1 MTLTDAQT
9 TALDDLRRLSSS
21 ATARVVGDAV
31 LDGDLVVQV
40 SLNTTAF
47 EYVEGGLHVETRE
60 QLFIVVTPGFPWVP
74 PQVHVAHYR
83 WAGFPHVL
91 QGSRLCLYLDPATE
105 WNPVSGVAG
114 FLGRLWDWFADAI
127 ANRFDPTT
135 ALYQPVGGVF
145 HRTDGAPTVVV
156 TDAIGDLGT
165 GFGTTGM
172 ILRPRTEQR
181 LDLLADEED
190 VPADGFRGLL
200 VVLSDGLP
208 YGGGHYLSDLAV
220 AIRGQDSR
228 KQRKQFLAAIAKAAR
243 GLSADGHLHVV
254 IAVPNRHLA
263 GQARFHLIGWR
274 LPRSA
279 VARAVEATRHRHQP
293 ESPHPD
299 DEPRVQWTYID
310 DVRTAVTTRRDH
322 ERPVNWFEGKTVEL
336 WGCGALGSWIAE
348 FLVRAGVATITL
360 RDTGYVTAGLLVRQ
374 NFTQLDVGRRKVDA
388 LADRLRAISDE
399 VDVIEQP
406 GLAQVALQGAV
417 AADVIIDCT
426 VNTGV
431 AVAIDQAQV
440 SGTLPTPVVQ
450 VATDNDSATLGILT
464 VSMGSP
470 AATTNAT
477 DTALR
482 ETVAADSTLRP
493 YLAFWNRDNHP
504 SLIPTLGCSV
514 PTFHGAATDAS
525 AIAAQA
531 VSLSATALVRR
542 LAAGYVFAAAHSP
555 HSVPRL
561 VVVPVDSDGTDRGL
575 PCASDSRPGTE
586 PPAEAKD

>member
-21 ATARVVGDAV
+21 ASVQVIGDTV
-31 LDGDLVVQV
+31 LEADLVVQV
-40 SLNTTAF
+40 SLNTTSF
-47 EYVEGGLHVETRE
+47 EHAEGGLPVETRE
-60 QLFIVVTPGFPWVP
+60 QLLIVVTPGFPWVP
-74 PQVHVAHYR
+74 PQVHVVHHR

-91 QGSRLCLYLDPATE
+91 QGNRLCLYLDPATE
-105 WNPVSGVAG
+105 WNPLSGVTG
-114 FLGRLWDWFADAI
+114 FLGRLWNWFADAI

-156 TDAIGDLGT
+156 TDVIGDLGP
-165 GFGTTGM
+165 GFRTTGI
-172 ILRPRTEQR
+172 ILHHRTEQR
-181 LDLLADEED
+181 LDLLADGED

-228 KQRKQFLAAIAKAAR
+228 KQRKQFLAAIAKTAR
-243 GLSADGHLHVV
+243 GLSTDGHLHVV

-322 ERPVNWFEGKTVEL
+322 ERPVNWFEGKSVEL

-348 FLVRAGVATITL
+348 FLVRAGVAKITL

-374 NFTQLDVGRRKVDA
+374 NFTELDVGRQKVGA
-388 LADRLRAISDE
+388 LADRLRAISDHVSVME
-399 VDVIEQP
+399 RP
-406 GLAQVALQGAV
+406 GLAQVALQNPV
-417 AADVIIDCT
+417 DADVVIDCT

-431 AVAIDQAQV
+431 AVAIDQAQA
-440 SGTLPTPVVQ
+440 SGTLRIPVMQ
-450 VATDNDSATLGILT
+450 AATDNHSATLGILT
-464 VSMGSP
+464 VSAGSP
-470 AATTNAT
+470 VKTTNAI
-477 DTALR
+477 DAAVR
-482 ETVAADSTLRP
+482 ETVAADGALGA

-504 SLIPTLGCSV
+504 SLTPTVGCSV
-514 PTFHGAATDAS
+514 PTFHGAGTDAS

-531 VSLSATALVRR
+531 ISLAATALGRG
-542 LAAGYVFAAAHSP
+542 LAAGYVFAAAHCP
-555 HSVPRL
+555 YEVPRL
-561 VVVPVDSDGTDRGL
+561 RSVPILADDAGSPNRL
-575 PCASDSRPGTE
+575 
-586 PPAEAKD
+586 

>member
-21 ATARVVGDAV
+21 ASVLVVGDTVVGA
-31 LDGDLVVQV
+31 DLVVQV
-40 SLNTTAF
+40 TLNTTAF
-47 EYVEGGLHVETRE
+47 EYVEGGLQVETRE
-60 QLFIVVTPGFPWVP
+60 QIFIVVTPGFPWVP
-74 PQVHVAHYR
+74 PQVRVAHHR

-105 WNPVSGVAG
+105 WNPLTGVAG

-156 TDAIGDLGT
+156 TDVLGDLGA
-165 GFGTTGM
+165 GFR
-172 ILRPRTEQR
+172 IASVALRSRTEHR
-181 LDLLADEED
+181 VDLLADSED
-190 VPADGFRGLL
+190 IPADGFRGVL

-208 YGGGHYLSDLAV
+208 YGGGLYLSDLAV

-228 KQRKQFLAAIAKAAR
+228 KQRKQFLTAITKAAH
-243 GLSADGHLHVV
+243 GLPADGHLHVV

-279 VARAVEATRHRHQP
+279 VTKAIEATSHRHQP

-299 DEPRVQWTYID
+299 DEPRVQWTYVD

-348 FLVRAGVATITL
+348 ILVRAGAARITL

-374 NFTQLDVGRRKVDA
+374 NFTELDIGRPKVAA
-388 LADRLRAISDE
+388 LADRLRAISDH
-399 VDVIEQP
+399 VAVLEQP
-406 GLAQVALQGAV
+406 GLAQAALQNV
-417 AADVIIDCT
+417 IEADIVIDCT

-431 AVAIDQAQV
+431 AVAIDQAQA
-440 SGTLPTPVVQ
+440 SGALQIPVMQ

-464 VSMGSP
+464 IASGSG
-470 AATTNAT
+470 ATTT
-477 DTALR
+477 SSIDSALR
-482 ETVAADSTLRP
+482 HAVAADIASHP
-493 YLAFWNRDNHP
+493 YLPFWSRDNHP
-504 SLIPTLGCSV
+504 TLTPTVGCSV
-514 PTFHGAATDAS
+514 PTFHGASTDVMAVAS
-525 AIAAQA
+525 QAISLGAIA
-531 VSLSATALVRR
+531 VGRGLDV
-542 LAAGYVFAAAHSP
+542 GYVFATAHSP
-555 HSVPRL
+555 YSVPQL
-561 VVVPVDSDGTDRGL
+561 VAAHVEADV
-575 PCASDSRPGTE
+575 
-586 PPAEAKD
+586 AEQYP

>member
-1 MTLTDAQT
+1 MILSDAQT

-21 ATARVVGDAV
+21 ESVLVVGDTV
-31 LDGDLVVQV
+31 LDADLVVRV

-47 EYVEGGLHVETRE
+47 EYVEGGLQVETRE

-74 PQVHVAHYR
+74 PQVHVAHHR

-105 WNPVSGVAG
+105 WNPLNGVAG

-156 TDAIGDLGT
+156 TNGLGDLGT
-165 GFGTTGM
+165 GFR
-172 ILRPRTEQR
+172 IASVALRSRTEHR
-181 LDLLADEED
+181 VDLLAEGED
-190 VPADGFRGLL
+190 VPADGFRGVL

-228 KQRKQFLAAIAKAAR
+228 KQRKQFLTAITKAAR
-243 GLSADGHLHVV
+243 GLPADGHLHVL

-279 VARAVEATRHRHQP
+279 VAKAIEATSRRHQP
-293 ESPHPD
+293 ESPYPD
-299 DEPRVQWTYID
+299 DEPRVQWTYVD

-322 ERPVNWFEGKTVEL
+322 ERPINWFQGKAVEL

-348 FLVRAGVATITL
+348 FLVRAGVAMITL

-388 LADRLRAISDE
+388 LADRLRAISDQ
-399 VDVIEQP
+399 VNVIEQP
-406 GLAQVALQGAV
+406 GLAQVALQSAV
-417 AADVIIDCT
+417 DADVIIDCT

-431 AVAIDQAQV
+431 AVAIDQAQA
-440 SGTLPTPVVQ
+440 SGTLQTPMVQ

-464 VSMGSP
+464 VSAGSP
-470 AATTNAT
+470 VKTTNVI

-482 ETVAADSTLRP
+482 EAVAADGALGA

-504 SLIPTLGCSV
+504 SLTPTVGCSV
-514 PTFHGAATDAS
+514 PTFHGAGTDAS

-531 VSLSATALVRR
+531 ISLASTALGRG
-542 LAAGYVFAAAHSP
+542 LATGYVFAAAHCP
-555 HSVPRL
+555 FEVPRL
-561 VVVPVDSDGTDRGL
+561 RAVPILADDVG
-575 PCASDSRPGTE
+575 
-586 PPAEAKD
+586 

>member
-1 MTLTDAQT
+1 MMLSDAQT

-21 ATARVVGDAV
+21 ESVLVVGDTV
-31 LDGDLVVQV
+31 LDADLVVRV

-47 EYVEGGLHVETRE
+47 EYVEGGLQVETRE

-74 PQVHVAHYR
+74 PQVHVAHHR

-105 WNPVSGVAG
+105 WNPLSGVAG

-156 TDAIGDLGT
+156 TNGLGDLGT
-165 GFGTTGM
+165 GFR
-172 ILRPRTEQR
+172 IASVALRPRTEHR
-181 LDLLADEED
+181 VDLLAEGED
-190 VPADGFRGLL
+190 VPADGFRGVL

-208 YGGGHYLSDLAV
+208 YGGGLYLSDLAV

-228 KQRKQFLAAIAKAAR
+228 KQRKQFLTAIAKAAR
-243 GLSADGHLHVV
+243 GLPTDGHLHVL

-279 VARAVEATRHRHQP
+279 VAKAVEATSRRHQP
-293 ESPHPD
+293 ESPHPE
-299 DEPRVQWTYID
+299 DEPRVQWTYVD
-310 DVRTAVTTRRDH
+310 DVRTAVTTRRDRQ
-322 ERPVNWFEGKTVEL
+322 RPVNWFEGKTVEL

-348 FLVRAGVATITL
+348 FLVRAGVATIIL
-360 RDTGYVTAGLLVRQ
+360 RDIGYVTAGLLVRQ
-374 NFTQLDVGRRKVDA
+374 NFTELDLGRRKVDA
-388 LADRLRAISDE
+388 LADRLRAISDH
-399 VDVIEQP
+399 VIVVERP
-406 GLAQVALQGAV
+406 GLAQAALQSAV
-417 AADVIIDCT
+417 DADVIIDCT

-431 AVAIDQAQV
+431 AVAIDEAQA
-440 SGTLPTPVVQ
+440 SGTLRTPVVQ

-464 VSMGSP
+464 VSAGSS
-470 AATTNAT
+470 AATTNAI
-477 DTALR
+477 DKALR
-482 ETVAADSTLRP
+482 ETVANESTLRP

-514 PTFHGAATDAS
+514 PTFHGAATDAG

-531 VSLSATALVRR
+531 VSLAATALGRGV
-542 LAAGYVFAAAHSP
+542 AAGYLFAAAQSP
-555 HSVPRL
+555 HTVPRL
-561 VVVPVDSDGTDRGL
+561 VAVPVDSDRTDHCA
-575 PCASDSRPGTE
+575 PSASDAPPGHR
-586 PPAEAKD
+586 ASA

>member
-1 MTLTDAQT
+1 MSLTEAQT

-21 ATARVVGDAV
+21 ASVLLIGDTV
-31 LDGDLVVQV
+31 LDADLVVQV
-40 SLNTTAF
+40 TLNTTAF
-47 EYVEGGLHVETRE
+47 EHVEGGLQVETHE

-74 PQVHVAHYR
+74 PQVHVAHHR

-105 WNPVSGVAG
+105 WNPLSGVIG

-127 ANRFDPTT
+127 GNRFDPTT

-145 HRTDGAPTVVV
+145 HRADGAPTVVV
-156 TDAIGDLGT
+156 TDALGELGA
-165 GFGTTGM
+165 GFR
-172 ILRPRTEQR
+172 IARVALRPRTEHR
-181 LDLLADEED
+181 VDLLADGED
-190 VPADGFRGLL
+190 MPADGFRGVL

-208 YGGGHYLSDLAV
+208 YGGGLYLSDLAV

-228 KQRKQFLAAIAKAAR
+228 KQRKQFLTAITKAAR
-243 GLSADGHLHVV
+243 GLPADGHLHVV
-254 IAVPNRHLA
+254 IAVPNRYLA

-279 VARAVEATRHRHQP
+279 VAKAVEATNHRHQP
-293 ESPHPD
+293 DSPHPD
-299 DEPRVQWTYID
+299 NEPRVQWTYVD

-348 FLVRAGVATITL
+348 FLVRAGVATIVL

-374 NFTQLDVGRRKVDA
+374 NFTERDVGRRKVDA
-388 LADRLRAISDE
+388 LADRLRAISDQ
-399 VDVIEQP
+399 VIVIEQP
-406 GLAQVALQGAV
+406 GLAQAALQSAV
-417 AADVIIDCT
+417 DADVIIDCT

-431 AVAIDQAQV
+431 AVAIDQAQAR
-440 SGTLPTPVVQ
+440 GALPTPVVQ

-464 VSMGSP
+464 VSTGSL
-470 AATTNAT
+470 AATTNAI
-477 DTALR
+477 DKALR

-493 YLAFWNRDNHP
+493 YLAFWDRDNHP

-525 AIAAQA
+525 TIAAQA
-531 VSLSATALVRR
+531 ISLAATALERG
-542 LAAGYVFAAAHSP
+542 LDAGYVFATAHSP
-555 HSVPRL
+555 YPVPRL
-561 VVVPVDSDGTDRGL
+561 VAVPVEADR
-575 PCASDSRPGTE
+575 ADRRT
-586 PPAEAKD
+586 PP